1 MKEEKLFNLNIAFYS
16 KVFNLNSQDKENF
29 KNLSNKIISIISDS
43 QSLDLD
49 NPLIQECIFKS
60 SIFCIQSNNSLFTK
74 LTKEENEN
82 IFKNYALTS
91 RNDIQKNFK
100 DIHRISTVLSKIRD
114 FINFLSNSE
123 KEITKRPLEVLNSY
137 AMTKN
142 FKRKLDEVHNTF
154 FDSTELAFLFKKLI
168 WMVFI
173 CLVNKNEL
181 KSSTFDKTKL
191 FFSICQDILYRIP
204 NLFYPRHLGK
214 EMVNIISKKNI
225 IKEYFKQYM
234 SNDIDNDKVLKDIK
248 KFYSK
253 INIFNNEISL
263 NAEDFSDKNKIEEIL
278 NKLDIYYNQTIINKL
293 YFDQRIILNEE
304 DLSSNSP
311 KIKKDNL
318 SNIQNNT
325 FNNTLNYSIT
335 CNRELFK
342 DEKKSSK
349 INFNSETAKAK

>member
-1 MKEEKLFNLNIAFYS
+1 MQEEKLFNLNIAFYS

-191 FFSICQDILYRIP
+191 FFAICQDILYRIP

-214 EMVNIISKKNI
+214 EMVK
-225 IKEYFKQYM
+225 
-234 SNDIDNDKVLKDIK
+234 
-248 KFYSK
+248 
-253 INIFNNEISL
+253 
-263 NAEDFSDKNKIEEIL
+263 
-278 NKLDIYYNQTIINKL
+278 
-293 YFDQRIILNEE
+293 
-304 DLSSNSP
+304 
-311 KIKKDNL
+311 
-318 SNIQNNT
+318 
-325 FNNTLNYSIT
+325 
-335 CNRELFK
+335 
-342 DEKKSSK
+342 
-349 INFNSETAKAK
+349 